1 MKKACLAEEGL
12 VEIWFD
18 FDWDV
23 LETVKGIPGRRFRND
38 RKGKYWT
45 CPLSPDALLILGE
58 AGFTLDEGLN
68 EYLNGLSRKE
78 SVKMEIPR
86 LKKEL
91 FPFQVDGVSFI
102 LERGGRA
109 VVADEMGLGKTIQ
122 ALAYLGVHPEKRP
135 AVVVCPAHLKLNW
148 LKEIEETLP
157 DSMNKNVEML
167 YGLSTSKIR
176 PGAGII
182 IVNYDILG
190 AWVDELIKIKPQV
203 LIADEAHFC
212 KNNKAQRTK
221 ATKKLAKKCPHVIT
235 LTGTP
240 IVNRPME
247 GFNIVQMVNK
257 TVFPNHWNY
266 LHRYCG
272 AKHNGF
278 GWDFSG
284 ASNQEELHEKLKTV
298 MIRRLKKDV
307 LQDLPD
313 KIYSSIPIE
322 ILNAQEYKKAED
334 DFIRY
339 LVKKKGVKAA
349 QKASR
354 AEHLVKIEGLKQLA
368 IEGKIQPAMKWIEDY
383 VEDGKL
389 IVFTT
394 HKKTVD
400 AVVNKFNKI
409 AVKVDG
415 SVSAKEREKAVKR
428 FQEDKKIKLF
438 VGNIQAAGTGLTLTA
453 ASSVAFLELPWSP
466 GELVQAEDRCHRIGQ
481 KNSVNVYY
489 LIAAGTIEE
498 KIAML
503 LDKKRRVLDAVLDGG
518 VNEEAPLLTELIKL
532 YKGGGSE

>member
-1 MKKACLAEEGL
+1 MKKAYLAEGGII
-12 VEIWFD
+12 EIKFD
-18 FDWDV
+18 FDW
-23 LETVKGIPGRRFRND
+23 ETLGLVKSIPGRRFQN
-38 RKGKYWT
+38 GGEKYWT
-45 CPLSPDALLILGE
+45 CPLSQGALLTLRE
-58 AGFTLDEGLN
+58 AGFILDDGLN
-68 EYLNGLSRKE
+68 ELGQNGNMKI
-78 SVKMEIPR
+78 EIPR
-86 LKKEL
+86 LKKDL
-91 FPFQVDGVSFI
+91 FPFQERGISFI
-102 LERGGRA
+102 SQRNGRA
-109 VVADEMGLGKTIQ
+109 IVADEMGLGKTIQ
-122 ALAYLGVHPEKRP
+122 ALAYLGAHPEKRP

-148 LKEIEETLP
+148 LREIKETLP
-157 DSMNKNVEML
+157 DNMNKNVEVL

-176 PGAGII
+176 PGADII
-182 IVNYDILG
+182 IVNYDILN
-190 AWVDELIKIKPQV
+190 AWMEALIKIKPCT
-203 LIADEAHFC
+203 LIIDEAHFC
-212 KNNKAQRTK
+212 KNSKAQRTK
-221 ATKKLAKKCPHVIT
+221 ATRKLARKCPHVIA

-240 IVNRPME
+240 IVNRPVE
-247 GFNIVQMVNK
+247 GFNIVQMVDK
-257 TVFPNHWNY
+257 TIFPNHWNY

-322 ILNAQEYKKAED
+322 ILNAREYKKAED

-339 LVKKKGVKAA
+339 LMEKKGIKAA

-368 IEGKIQPAMKWIEDY
+368 IEGKIQLAIKWIEDS
-383 VEDGKL
+383 VENNENGKL
-389 IVFTT
+389 IVFAT
-394 HKKTVD
+394 HKKTVE
-400 AVVNKFNKI
+400 AIVNKFGKI